1 MPGIQMNFFQRNPI
15 VHILAIALG
24 LWAIIFYLFHLVRT

>member
-1 MPGIQMNFFQRNPI
+1 MAHL

-24 LWAIIFYLFHLVRT
+24 LERALVFQLVAGKQN